1 MKKAIIIILL
11 LIAFTKV
18 DGQLLLTPD
27 IVANPSFE
35 YFTQCP
41 DNQSQISRA
50 YPWSDCLGGNGSSD
64 YYNTCT
70 NLIWMLQFL
79 NMQHPRTG
87 DGEAAFYMYGTG
99 LNHDYREYIMGTL
112 TDSLKHNK
120 RYCGEFYTS
129 LINNS
134 MTAVEN
140 MGMYFSVD
148 TVLGFHNGHGLYT
161 LQPQIEN
168 HNGIITDTI
177 NWVRVYGTFI
187 SSGREKYLTIGN
199 FTDNIHTNFQ
209 NLSGA
214 AIPAYYY
221 IDDVSVC
228 ECSFQFNLGNDT
240 TLCTGNS
247 LLLNPNIPNAIYTWQ
262 DSGHAPTFT
271 VAQAGVYW
279 VRAYFPDYNIT
290 TSDTI
295 NISYVSAP
303 VVNLGNDTTLC
314 KGQSLLLNAA
324 YPNCIYQ
331 WQDGTTQPTYNI
343 TQQGIYWVNLTN
355 NFNCTA
361 LDSIRISYI
370 GVPFLKAISDTSLC
384 EGIPFIISIPN
395 GTYSILWNDGD
406 TNYLRFLNQSGI
418 YNITLTNQCG
428 IISDS
433 FKLDFI
439 DCNVEPIIPNIIT
452 PNGDGYNDFF
462 YIKNTEYWNI
472 DVQIFNRWGTIVYQN
487 NTYKNTWDGKD
498 LADGVYYYII
508 KATNNNGYKKEYK
521 GSVTVLR

>member
-1 MKKAIIIILL
+1 MIVIL
-11 LIAFTKV
+11 AFTLKCRA
-18 DGQLLLTPD
+18 QSLLSPN

-35 YFTQCP
+35 FYTQCP
-41 DNQSQISRA
+41 YDNCQISKA

-70 NLIWMLQFL
+70 NIIWMLQFL

-87 DGEAAFYMYGTG
+87 NGEAGIYMYGSG
-99 LNHDYREYIMGTL
+99 INHDYREYIMGTL
-112 TDSLKHNK
+112 TDSLKQNK

-129 LINNS
+129 LSNGS
-134 MTAVEN
+134 FGAVEN

-148 TVLGFHNGHGLYT
+148 TVLGFQNAHGLYN

-168 HNGIITDTI
+168 HNGIITDTS

-187 SSGREKYLTIGN
+187 ASGKEKYVTIGN
-199 FTDNIHTNFQ
+199 LTDNIHTNFQ
-209 NLSGA
+209 FVNYGTGGV
-214 AIPAYYY
+214 YYM

-228 ECSFQFNLGNDT
+228 ECSFQFNIGNDT
-240 TLCTGNS
+240 TLCNGNS

-262 DSGHAPTFT
+262 DSSHTPTFT
-271 VAQAGVYW
+271 VTQAGIYW

-290 TSDTI
+290 ASDTI

-314 KGQSLLLNAA
+314 NGQSLILNAA
-324 YPNCIYQ
+324 YSSCTYQ
-331 WQDGTTQPTYNI
+331 WQDGTTQPTYSI

-355 NFNCTA
+355 NFNCTVW
-361 LDSIRISYI
+361 DSIKVNYI
-370 GVPFLKAISDTSLC
+370 GAPSLSAINDTSLC
-384 EGIPFIISIPN
+384 KGIPFIISIPN
-395 GTYSILWNDGD
+395 GAYSILWNDGD
-406 TNYLRFLNQSGI
+406 TNYFRFLNQSGL

-428 IISDS
+428 ISSDS

-439 DCNVEPIIPNIIT
+439 DCNADLIIPNIFT
-452 PNGDGYNDFF
+452 PNSDGYNDYF
-462 YIKNTEYWNI
+462 YIKNIEYWNI
-472 DVQIFNRWGTIVYQN
+472 DIQIFNRWGAIVYQN
-487 NTYKNTWDGKD
+487 NTYKNTWNAKD
-498 LADGVYYYII
+498 VADGVYYYII
-508 KATNNNGYKKEYK
+508 KATNSTNGFEKNYK